1 MADENVQAKDL
12 IAIVKIL
19 FSQVID
25 LTANVMTLRAALM
38 QQTRLPV
45 PPEELARLH
54 KFFAEEYAPLQHVRE
69 TIENIGV
76 STPADIE
83 KLLRDFQG
91 PIQ

>member
-1 MADENVQAKDL
+1 MADDAVQVKDL

-25 LTANVMTLRAALM
+25 LTASVMTLRAALM
-38 QQTRLPV
+38 QANNLPV
-45 PPEELARLH
+45 PAEELTRLH
-54 KFFAEEYAPLQHVRE
+54 KFFAEEYAPLQEVRK

-76 STPADIE
+76 STPAEIE